1 MKKSIQI
8 AGAFVSLVVGAGFA
22 SGQEIMQYF
31 TSFGMMSVFGCIV
44 AAIIF
49 TMLGMTLAQ
58 IGSDLQTTSHKEG
71 IQYIG
76 GRFFGPVLDQLISFV
91 LFGIAIVMFAG
102 AGSTFNQMYGVDAP
116 VGSLLMALFVVV
128 TLMLNAESIIKMLA
142 ALMPYLL
149 GIIFILLIYSLFTM
163 EYSIDELNAI
173 AKSQPSAT
181 PHWFSGAV
189 IYVSYNIAAG
199 AAMLIVM
206 GGTATNR
213 KVARRGGALG
223 GIILGLL
230 ILLIN
235 IALFVKMDIVAGV
248 EMPTLELAKQLH
260 PIVGIIM
267 SFVLLAMIYS
277 TAVGT
282 LYILAVR
289 IVKPD
294 RTAFKVIVNLLCI
307 IGFAI
312 SLIGFTTL
320 ISKLYV
326 MMGYL
331 GIVLIL
337 FILISALF
345 KSSVRKVSE

>member
-31 TSFGMMSVFGCIV
+31 TSFGLVSVFGCIV
-44 AAIIF
+44 ATIIF

-71 IQYIG
+71 IHFIG

-91 LFGIAIVMFAG
+91 LFGIAVVMLAG
-102 AGSTFNQMYGVDAP
+102 AGSTFNQMYSMDAS
-116 VGSLLMALFVVV
+116 VGSLLMALLVVV

-163 EYSIDELNAI
+163 NYPISELNAI
-173 AKSQPSAT
+173 AKSQSSAT

-189 IYVSYNIAAG
+189 IYVSYNIAGG

-230 ILLIN
+230 IMLIN

-248 EMPTLELAKQLH
+248 EMPTLELAKQIH
-260 PIVGIIM
+260 PAVGIIM

-294 RTAFKVIVNLLCI
+294 RFAFKVAVNLLCI
-307 IGFAI
+307 VGFAI
-312 SLIGFTTL
+312 SLVGFTTL

-326 MMGYL
+326 VMGYL
-331 GIVLIL
+331 GIGLIL
-337 FILISALF
+337 CVLISALF
-345 KSSVRKVSE
+345 KSSKQKVS

>member
-31 TSFGMMSVFGCIV
+31 TSFGLMSVFGCI
-44 AAIIF
+44 AATIIF

-71 IQYIG
+71 IQFIG

-91 LFGIAIVMFAG
+91 LFGIAVVMLAG
-102 AGSTFNQMYGVDAP
+102 AGSTFNQMYSVDASI
-116 VGSLLMALFVVV
+116 GSLFMAILVVI

-163 EYSIDELNAI
+163 EYSVSELNVI
-173 AKSQPSAT
+173 AKSQPSAS
-181 PHWFSGAV
+181 PHWFSSAV

-235 IALFVKMDIVAGV
+235 VALFAKMDIVAGV
-248 EMPTLELAKQLH
+248 EMPTLELAKQIH
-260 PIVGIIM
+260 PTVGIIM

-289 IVKPD
+289 IVKQD
-294 RTAFKVIVNLLCI
+294 RFAFKVVINLLCI
-307 IGFAI
+307 VGFAI
-312 SLIGFTTL
+312 SLVGFTTL

-326 MMGYL
+326 IMGYL

-337 FILISALF
+337 FIMISAIF
-345 KSSVRKVSE
+345 KSSGRKVT

>member
-31 TSFGMMSVFGCIV
+31 TSFGLMSVFGCIV
-44 AAIIF
+44 ATIIF

-71 IQYIG
+71 IHFIG

-91 LFGIAIVMFAG
+91 LFGIAVVMLAG
-102 AGSTFNQMYGVDAP
+102 AGSTFNQMYSVDASI
-116 VGSLLMALFVVV
+116 GSLFMAILVVI

-163 EYSIDELNAI
+163 EYSVSELNVI
-173 AKSQPSAT
+173 AKSQPSAS
-181 PHWFSGAV
+181 PHWFSSAV

-235 IALFVKMDIVAGV
+235 VALFAKMDIVAGV
-248 EMPTLELAKQLH
+248 EMPTLELAKQIH
-260 PIVGIIM
+260 PTVGIIM

-289 IVKPD
+289 IVKQD
-294 RTAFKVIVNLLCI
+294 RFAFKVVINLLCI
-307 IGFAI
+307 VGFAI
-312 SLIGFTTL
+312 SLVGFTTL

-326 MMGYL
+326 IMGYL

-337 FILISALF
+337 FIMISAIF
-345 KSSVRKVSE
+345 KSNGRKVT

>member
-31 TSFGMMSVFGCIV
+31 TSFGLMSVFGCIV
-44 AAIIF
+44 ATIIF

-58 IGSDLQTTSHKEG
+58 IGSDLQTSSHKEG
-71 IQYIG
+71 IHFIG

-91 LFGIAIVMFAG
+91 LFGIAVVMLAG
-102 AGSTFNQMYGVDAP
+102 AGSTFNQMYSVDASI
-116 VGSLLMALFVVV
+116 GSLFMAILVVI

-163 EYSIDELNAI
+163 EYSVSELNVI
-173 AKSQPSAT
+173 AKSQPSAS
-181 PHWFSGAV
+181 PHWFSSAV

-235 IALFVKMDIVAGV
+235 VALFAKMDIVAGV
-248 EMPTLELAKQLH
+248 EMPTLELAKQIH
-260 PIVGIIM
+260 PTVGIIM

-289 IVKPD
+289 IVKQD
-294 RTAFKVIVNLLCI
+294 RFAFKVVINLLCI
-307 IGFAI
+307 VGFAI
-312 SLIGFTTL
+312 SLVGFTTL

-326 MMGYL
+326 IMGYL

-337 FILISALF
+337 FIMISAIF
-345 KSSVRKVSE
+345 KSSGRKVT

>member
-44 AAIIF
+44 ATIIF

-71 IQYIG
+71 IHFIG

-102 AGSTFNQMYGVDAP
+102 AGSTFNQMYGVDAS
-116 VGSLLMALFVVV
+116 VGSLFMTLVVVV

-149 GIIFILLIYSLFTM
+149 GIIFILLIYSLSTM
-163 EYSIDELNAI
+163 EYSISELNTI
-173 AKSQPSAT
+173 AKSQVSAT
-181 PHWFSGAV
+181 TNWFSGAV
-189 IYVSYNIAAG
+189 VYVSYNIAAG

-206 GGTATNR
+206 GGTAKNR
-213 KVARRGGALG
+213 KIARTGGALG
-223 GIILGLL
+223 GIILGVL

-235 IALFVKMDIVAGV
+235 IALFAKMDIVAGV
-248 EMPTLELAKQLH
+248 EMPTLELAKQIH
-260 PIVGIIM
+260 PTVGIIM
-267 SFVLLAMIYS
+267 SIVLLAMIYS

-282 LYILAVR
+282 LYVLAVR

-294 RTAFKVIVNLLCI
+294 RFLFKVVVNLLCV

-312 SLIGFTTL
+312 SLVGFTTL

-326 MMGYL
+326 IMGYL
-331 GIVLIL
+331 GMGLIL
-337 FILISALF
+337 MIVISALF
-345 KSSVRKVSE
+345 KPSGRNLR

>member
-31 TSFGMMSVFGCIV
+31 TSFGLMSVFGCIV
-44 AAIIF
+44 ATIIF

-71 IQYIG
+71 IHFIG
-76 GRFFGPVLDQLISFV
+76 GRFFGPVLDQMISFV
-91 LFGIAIVMFAG
+91 LFGIAVVMLAG
-102 AGSTFNQMYGVDAP
+102 AGSTFNQMYSVDASI
-116 VGSLLMALFVVV
+116 GSLFMAILVVI

-163 EYSIDELNAI
+163 EYSVSELNVI
-173 AKSQPSAT
+173 AKSQPSAS
-181 PHWFSGAV
+181 PHWFSSAV

-213 KVARRGGALG
+213 NIARRGGALG

-235 IALFVKMDIVAGV
+235 VALFAKMDIVAGV
-248 EMPTLELAKQLH
+248 EMPTLELAKQIH
-260 PIVGIIM
+260 PTVGIIM

-289 IVKPD
+289 IVKQD
-294 RTAFKVIVNLLCI
+294 RFAFKVVINLLCI
-307 IGFAI
+307 VGFAI
-312 SLIGFTTL
+312 SLVGFTTL

-326 MMGYL
+326 IMGYL

-337 FILISALF
+337 FIMISALF
-345 KSSVRKVSE
+345 KSSGRKVS

>member
-58 IGSDLQTTSHKEG
+58 IGADLQTTSHKEG
-71 IQYIG
+71 IQFIG

-116 VGSLLMALFVVV
+116 IGSLLMALFVVV

-248 EMPTLELAKQLH
+248 EMPTLELAKQIH

-282 LYILAVR
+282 LYVLAVR